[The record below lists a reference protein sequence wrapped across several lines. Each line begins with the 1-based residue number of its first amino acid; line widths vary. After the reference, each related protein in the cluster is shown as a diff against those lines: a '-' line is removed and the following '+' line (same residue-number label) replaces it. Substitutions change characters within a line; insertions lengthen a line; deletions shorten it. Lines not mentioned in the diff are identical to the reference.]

1 MLSQRNG
8 TILLNK
14 IPRKKWENELN
25 TYLAYHFVKI
35 VQTMIVLTYAD
46 WNPPLG
52 IKVYD
57 KIALNI
63 EQIVDVNKMKILL

>member
-8 TILLNK
+8 TILLNE
-14 IPRKKWENELN
+14 IPRKKWENGLN

-35 VQTMIVLTYAD
+35 VQTMIVLTYSA
-46 WNPPLG
+46 WNPQLG